1 MNHVCPNAVACIMP
15 YAYGP
20 KLLIWLYKSFISG
33 APNEEL
39 HTY

>member
-1 MNHVCPNAVACIMP
+1 VFVKMQVACIMS
-15 YAYGP
+15 YGYGP
-20 KLLIWLYKSFISG
+20 KLLIWLYKSSISG